1 MPIKYNQLYLLLV
14 PNTQGRS
21 EVTNLKYSFDKAN
34 DDNLAYKLDVLFQ
47 HNYDSRHYIS
57 PIYLRALCFYPR
69 VFDN

>member
-21 EVTNLKYSFDKAN
+21 EVKLKDSFDKAN

-47 HNYDSRHYIS
+47 HNYDSRHNIS
-57 PIYLRALCFYPR
+57 PIYLRALYFYPR